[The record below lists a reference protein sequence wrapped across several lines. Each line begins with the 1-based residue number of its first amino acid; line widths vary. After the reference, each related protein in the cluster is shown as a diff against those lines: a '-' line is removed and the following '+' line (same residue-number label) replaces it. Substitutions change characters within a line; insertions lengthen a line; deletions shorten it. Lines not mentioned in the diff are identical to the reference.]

1 MKGKLI
7 LIRHAESVWNKE
19 NRFSG
24 ESDTGLTPEG
34 VRQSVKAADELREK
48 GIDYQIA
55 FSSNQKRA
63 VDTLNIMIRHAEKN
77 VPVIITKELRE
88 TELGAF
94 NGEKIDELEE
104 KYGKDLIFG
113 IDNELDVKAPEK
125 EGALPSESLRDL
137 SVRAGKFHDEHIL
150 KHIEKGKNAIL
161 VAHDGTCKALL
172 FHLVGFDENRLRI
185 TEFENAKPYI
195 YTYEEGDQDEN
206 RPI

>member
-34 VRQSVKAADELREK
+34 IKQSIKAADELKEK

-63 VDTLNIMIRHAEKN
+63 IDTLNIMMKHTNKN

-88 TELGAF
+88 TELGLF
-94 NGEKIDELEE
+94 NGENIDELEE
-104 KYGKDLIFG
+104 KYGKDMIFG

-125 EGALPSESLRDL
+125 EGTSPSESLGDL
-137 SVRAGKFHDEHIL
+137 SIRAGKFHDENIL
-150 KHIEKGKNAIL
+150 KHIVKGKNVVL

-172 FHLVGFDENRLRI
+172 FHLKFIGENELRI

-195 YTYEEGDQDEN
+195 YEYKED
-206 RPI
+206 II

>member
-24 ESDTGLTPEG
+24 ESDTGLTPKGIE
-34 VRQSVKAADELREK
+34 QSIKAADELK
-48 GIDYQIA
+48 AKNIDYQIA

-63 VDTLNIMIRHAEKN
+63 VDTLNIMMKHANKN

-88 TELGAF
+88 TELGVF
-94 NGEKIDELEE
+94 NGENIDELKE
-104 KYGKDLIFG
+104 KYGEDMVFG
-113 IDNELDVKAPEK
+113 VDNELDVKAPEK
-125 EGALPSESLRDL
+125 EGTLPSESLRDL
-137 SVRAGKFHDEHIL
+137 SIRAGKFHDEHIL

-161 VAHDGTCKALL
+161 IAHDGTCKSLL
-172 FHLVGFDENRLRI
+172 FYLGFFTEEELRI

-195 YTYEEGDQDEN
+195 YEYKEGDLNEN
-206 RPI
+206 RSF